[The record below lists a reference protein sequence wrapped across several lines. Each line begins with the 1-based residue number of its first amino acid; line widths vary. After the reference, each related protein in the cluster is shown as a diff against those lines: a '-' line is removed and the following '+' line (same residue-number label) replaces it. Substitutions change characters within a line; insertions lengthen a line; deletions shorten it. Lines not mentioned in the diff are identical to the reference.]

1 MNKDLPSCWEC
12 PKCVQGI
19 TDPEVHNVLHTHTH
33 THTHLC
39 TDFVVSAN
47 SCALS
52 CTQSLTPWFTVSH
65 TWLQCVKANGYCV
78 SPFFLF
84 FIVFFFRLHYF
95 LFSFDLIKHRQSSGS
110 DEPLAAGHQ
119 QHIRPHGPLVLRLG
133 PGPSATIGGPVGTQQ
148 DGEVIRCGF
157 FPPPLPSCS
166 SSSSL
171 LLVAAPLP
179 SQPISSR
186 LVRGAAYSEF
196 IHPSVQCT
204 LTHLSSHLFRRKD
217 TTFDVHFPINDPLT
231 ENDFI

>member
-1 MNKDLPSCWEC
+1 MSY
-12 PKCVQGI
+12 Q
-19 TDPEVHNVLHTHTH
+19 HTRA
-33 THTHLC
+33 HTHLHRLRGH
-39 TDFVVSAN
+39 SAN

-52 CTQSLTPWFTVSH
+52 CTQSLTPWFTVTH
-65 TWLQCVKANGYCV
+65 TWLQCVKANGCCV

-84 FIVFFFRLHYF
+84 FIVFFFGCFIFCF
-95 LFSFDLIKHRQSSGS
+95 LVDLMKHRQSSGS

-119 QHIRPHGPLVLRLG
+119 QHIRPRGPLVLRLG

-217 TTFDVHFPINDPLT
+217 TTFDVNETFPINDPLT
-231 ENDFI
+231 ER